1 MPERKQNGRHMGRL
15 LLTRCDKLP
24 APYPGRRDIRRPAD
38 PMIAYAIPPT
48 ERPEPL
54 AQSQGAPMQSDRTER
69 RLSSVDSSARPVGL
83 EAYVV
88 PPEAP
93 VGETGLSEL
102 ERKIGSGNRAR
113 RIGRLIIGVMLMV
126 SAIASA
132 VLANIGPAEMQ
143 NAIYGAAGFFALLS
157 IAFFWVASQTVG

>member
-1 MPERKQNGRHMGRL
+1 
-15 LLTRCDKLP
+15 
-24 APYPGRRDIRRPAD
+24 
-38 PMIAYAIPPT
+38 
-48 ERPEPL
+48 
-54 AQSQGAPMQSDRTER
+54 MQSDRTER

-93 VGETGLSEL
+93 VGDTGLSEL

-143 NAIYGAAGFFALLS
+143 TAIYGAAGFFALLS